1 MQSISSSREEVAD
14 RNERHNKPLGE
25 KDINRLMD
33 LLHGHP
39 YLVRRALYLIS
50 SDRLSVAELFEKALD
65 DRGPFGD
72 HLRYHL
78 FRLHGKDDL
87 IDGLRRIIREN
98 KCADDRIFF
107 RLRGAGIIRAEG
119 LKVVPRCQLYA
130 DYLIEHLN
138 GR

>member
-1 MQSISSSREEVAD
+1 MMRAPARRTHQRRRHEAD
-14 RNERHNKPLGE
+14 
-25 KDINRLMD
+25 
-33 LLHGHP
+33 
-39 YLVRRALYLIS
+39 
-50 SDRLSVAELFEKALD
+50 SVHRSD

-107 RLRGAGIIRAEG
+107 RLRGAGLIRAEG